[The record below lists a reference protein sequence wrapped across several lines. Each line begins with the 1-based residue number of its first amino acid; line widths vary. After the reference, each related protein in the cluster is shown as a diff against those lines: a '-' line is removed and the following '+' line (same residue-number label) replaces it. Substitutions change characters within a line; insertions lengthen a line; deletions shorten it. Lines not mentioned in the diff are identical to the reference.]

1 MTPHEV
7 CKTHQQVF
15 VWTCS
20 FFVFCSA
27 TIVGYM
33 VINNNRAIAA
43 ETLIATNLSD
53 AKLVAQIEH
62 AEMMEKVTIRMND
75 GFQEIRQRLSRIE
88 AKLQ

>member
-1 MTPHEV
+1 
-7 CKTHQQVF
+7 
-15 VWTCS
+15 
-20 FFVFCSA
+20 
-27 TIVGYM
+27 M

-53 AKLVAQIEH
+53 AKLVAQREH